1 MSKNEDAE
9 LESLVELFNLIEPEI
24 VDGDFYKIMSKLRSP
39 VRGEWVSNNELAR
52 ITGFSSRTIAGW
64 ARSPKEGSDRHEP
77 SWRDAVHA
85 LRQAGF
91 RIILAREP

>member
-1 MSKNEDAE
+1 MTDDEQAE
-9 LESLVELFNLIEPEI
+9 IESLVELFGLIEPEI
-24 VDGDFYKIMSKLRSP
+24 VDGDFYKIMAKLREP
-39 VRGEWVSNNELAR
+39 RRGEWVSNNELAR

-64 ARSPKEGSDRHEP
+64 ARSPREGSDRHEP